1 MRKLIILII
10 SFVIFISCST
20 LTLTPK
26 TQNINSSGILQLPV
40 VAELEVKNEKITG
53 ESSQMHASNNSLSI
67 IKSNA
72 VNNALSKSSGDVLIE
87 PKYIIKTERGMTQV
101 TVTGYPGIYKN
112 FHTITEDD
120 IPLIKSGDLHQLD

>member
-1 MRKLIILII
+1 MKKLIILII
-10 SFVIFISCST
+10 FFVNFTSCST

-26 TQNINSSGILQLPV
+26 TQNINSRGIIQLPV

-53 ESSQMHASNNSLSI
+53 EASQTSNTSLSI
-67 IKSNA
+67 IKSKA

-87 PKYIIKTERGMTQV
+87 PNYIIKTDRGMTHV
-101 TVTGYPGIYKN
+101 TVTGYPGVYKN

-120 IPLIKSGDLHQLD
+120 MPLIKAGNIHQLD

>member
-1 MRKLIILII
+1 MRNLIILII
-10 SFVIFISCST
+10 YFVIFTSCST

-40 VAELEVKNEKITG
+40 VAELQVKNEKITG
-53 ESSQMHASNNSLSI
+53 ESSQTSNTSLSI

-72 VNNALSKSSGDVLIE
+72 VNNALSKSPGDVLIE
-87 PKYIIKTERGMTQV
+87 PNYIIKTERGMTHV